1 MEELWRD
8 ARFAARTLVKS
19 PGFTLVAIA
28 TLALGIGANT
38 AIFSVIHAIL
48 LQPLPYP
55 QAERL
60 VFLTEWSEQ
69 VPEMSFSIANLKDLR
84 DQSTVFESVVG
95 YNGQNFIL
103 SGAGAAG
110 SAGEAERVNGRQVTS
125 GLFATLGKQPVLGRS
140 FGAEEEKAGA
150 AGVALLG
157 EGFWER
163 RFGRDRNVVGRTLV
177 LSGDSFTVIG
187 VMPKTMH
194 SSWRNTEIFT
204 PLLRLEDRLGGEN
217 NRGNHPGIYVIG
229 RMKPGRSVEQARA
242 EVKTIAAQLAE
253 RYPNSNAKQS
263 MTAEPLHEAV
273 VGDLR
278 PALMLLV
285 GAVAF
290 VLLIACANVA
300 NLLLARAADRQRE
313 IAVRLALGAR
323 RGRVLRQLLTESVLL
338 SLLGGIAGVLVG
350 YLGLE
355 ALLASLPGSVPRADE
370 VRVDGVVLGVTAAL
384 AVVTGLA
391 FGIVP
396 AWRALSTRLHEP
408 LKEAGRGSVG
418 PGQHRVRN
426 ALVIAEV
433 SMALVLLVGAGLMLR
448 SFYRVLQADAGF
460 RSEGLVIANVALPQT
475 GYSEPAKRTALFER
489 TLAELEAQPGVK
501 AAAATLPLLGGWQSS
516 FNVEGKPEPP
526 PGQRPSADIAR
537 VSPDYFS
544 VMGIRVLEGRVFEDR
559 DREGAPRV
567 CIVDESF
574 ARTHWPAQSPLGKRV
589 KFGRLDNPD
598 EPWLEVVGRVAH
610 VKNYGVDEES
620 RVELYLPF
628 LQSTG
633 SGFTLVV
640 RTDNAAGVAAAG
652 MRVDRGALEGVRP
665 AGPSRRLAG
674 DARPRAARGR
684 PGVQGLHHDLRERAE
699 RTARGGGAQER
710 RAARRALSRDRCR
723 EPAAAGG
730 VPGASF
736 KKLRRAAALRRPDR
750 VRALPSGRRL
760 CVLRAAGPDGR
771 RHAPAEQ
778 RLRVGRRP
786 RALRLRPHQP
796 PRSACRAGELPH
808 ISLMGRGRPKK

>member
-8 ARFAARTLVKS
+8 VRFAARTLWKS
-19 PGFTLVAIA
+19 PGFTLVAVA

-38 AIFSVIHAIL
+38 AIFSVINAIL
-48 LQPLPYP
+48 LRPLPYP

-69 VPEMSFSIANLKDLR
+69 VPEMSFSVSNLKDVR
-84 DQSTVFESVVG
+84 DQTSVFESIVG

-125 GLFATLGKQPVLGRS
+125 GIFATLGKQPILGRA
-140 FGAEEEKAGA
+140 FGADEEKAGA
-150 AGVALLG
+150 AGVVLLG

-163 RFGRDRNVVGRTLV
+163 RFGRDPGVVGRTLV
-177 LSGDSFTVIG
+177 LSGDTFTVIG
-187 VMPKTMH
+187 VMPKSMH
-194 SSWRNTEIFT
+194 SSWKNTEVFT
-204 PLLRLEDRLGGEN
+204 PLLRLEDRIGGEN

-229 RMKPGRSVEQARA
+229 RLKPQVSVEQARA
-242 EVKTIAAQLAE
+242 EVKTIATQLAE

-263 MTAEPLHEAV
+263 MTVEPLLEAV
-273 VGDLR
+273 VGDMR

-300 NLLLARAADRQRE
+300 NLLLARAANRQRE

-323 RGRVLRQLLTESVLL
+323 RGRVLRQLLTESVML
-338 SLLGGIAGVLVG
+338 SLLGAVAGVLVG
-350 YLGLE
+350 YLGLA
-355 ALLASLPGSVPRADE
+355 ALLASLPGNVPRADE
-370 VRVDGVVLGVTAAL
+370 VRIDLTVLAVTAAL

-426 ALVIAEV
+426 SLVVAEV

-448 SFYRVLQADAGF
+448 SFYRVLHADAGF
-460 RSEGLVIANVALPQT
+460 SSEGLVIANVALPQT
-475 GYSEPAKRTALFER
+475 GYSEPEKRMALFER
-489 TLAELEAQPGVK
+489 VLAELAGQPGVT

-516 FNVEGKPEPP
+516 FNIDGRPEPP

-544 VMGIRVLEGRVFEDR
+544 VMGVRVLQGRVFDAR
-559 DREGAPRV
+559 DRADAPRV
-567 CIVDESF
+567 CIVDETF
-574 ARTHWPAQSPLGKRV
+574 ARTHFSGQNPLGQRV
-589 KFGRLDNPD
+589 KFGALADPQNP
-598 EPWLEVVGRVAH
+598 WMEVVGLVAH

-628 LQSTG
+628 LQNTG

-640 RTDNAAGVAAAG
+640 RSDKSAGVAAAG
-652 MRVDRGALEGVRP
+652 MRAAMRQASPDIPLYGVR
-665 AGPSRRLAG
+665 ALDELVAERSAERRLAAQLIG
-674 DARPRAARGR
+674 VFATVALMLAAVGIYGVMSYAVAQRTQEIGIRMALGAGQQSILQMVMRNGATLALAGVAIGLLAAFLLARLISSLLFQTSASDPPTFSVVPLVLLVVALLASYL
-684 PGVQGLHHDLRERAE
+684 PA
-699 RTARGGGAQER
+699 R
-710 RAARRALSRDRCR
+710 RAARVD
-723 EPAAAGG
+723 PM
-730 VPGASF
+730 V
-736 KKLRRAAALRRPDR
+736 ALRY
-750 VRALPSGRRL
+750 
-760 CVLRAAGPDGR
+760 
-771 RHAPAEQ
+771 E
-778 RLRVGRRP
+778 
-786 RALRLRPHQP
+786 
-796 PRSACRAGELPH
+796 
-808 ISLMGRGRPKK
+808 